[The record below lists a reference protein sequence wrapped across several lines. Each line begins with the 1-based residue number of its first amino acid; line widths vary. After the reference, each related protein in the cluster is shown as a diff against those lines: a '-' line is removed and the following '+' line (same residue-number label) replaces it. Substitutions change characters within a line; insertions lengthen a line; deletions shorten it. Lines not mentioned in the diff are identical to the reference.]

1 MTATTVQA
9 LLEDGKL
16 AGSWTLDT
24 TRSEVRLETR
34 HTWGLRPLHGVFRQV
49 SGSGTVT
56 TAGDVSGVVTVVAGS
71 IDTKNSIRDK
81 HLRSADFFDIANHPD
96 LTFAVDGVAP
106 DDGATPAHGRVRV
119 TGSLTV
125 RGRTRP
131 ASFGA
136 TVSATDDEVRLDGE
150 LQVNRTNFGLTWNR
164 MGMASVDN
172 TIVVHAVFTRS

>member
-16 AGSWTLDT
+16 AGSWTLDA

-56 TAGDVSGVVTVVAGS
+56 AAGEVSGVVTVAAGS

-81 HLRSADFFDIANHPD
+81 HLRSADFFDIASHPD

-106 DDGATPAHGRVRV
+106 DDGATPADGRVRV

-150 LQVNRTNFGLTWNR
+150 LRVNRTDFGLTWNR
-164 MGMASVDN
+164 MGIASVDN

>member
-16 AGSWTLDT
+16 AGAWTLDA

-56 TAGDVSGVVTVVAGS
+56 AAGEVSGVVTVAAGS

-81 HLRSADFFDIANHPD
+81 HLRSADFFDIASHPD

-106 DDGATPAHGRVRV
+106 DDGATPADGRVRL

-136 TVSATDDEVRLDGE
+136 TVSASDDDVRLDGE
-150 LQVNRTNFGLTWNR
+150 LQVNRTDFGLTWNR
-164 MGMASVDN
+164 MGIASVDN
-172 TIVVHAVFTRS
+172 TIVVRAVFTRS